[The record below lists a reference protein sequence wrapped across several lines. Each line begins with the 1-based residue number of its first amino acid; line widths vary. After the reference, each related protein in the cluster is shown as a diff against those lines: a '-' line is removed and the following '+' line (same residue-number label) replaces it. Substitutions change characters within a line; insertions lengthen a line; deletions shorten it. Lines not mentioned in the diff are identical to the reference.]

1 MPKVSEEHLQVRRQQ
16 ILSAAFSCFA
26 RKGFHKATVHDI
38 CDEAGLSPGAVY
50 RYFGGKEEIIEA
62 MVERNAAQN
71 ARFAEEV
78 RAGEDTFR
86 MLERLADFHLG
97 RLADSE
103 GVAVEVELW
112 AEATHNPRIRELLRD
127 DFDAHRRLLEGIVR
141 RAQER
146 GEINGRLDPEAVARV
161 MISFFEGLLIQKE
174 LDQDDVDVRRYV
186 DVVTAMVGGSFRRG
200 EASEGD
206 K

>member
-1 MPKVSEEHLQVRRQQ
+1 MPRVSEAHLEARRRQ
-16 ILSAAFSCFA
+16 ILSAACSCFA

-50 RYFGGKEEIIEA
+50 RYFEGKEEIIEA
-62 MVERNAAQN
+62 MVERDAAQN

-78 RAGEDTFR
+78 MAGEDMFR

-97 RLADSE
+97 RLENSE
-103 GVAVEVELW
+103 GLAVEVELW
-112 AEATHNPRIRELLRD
+112 AEATHNPRIRELLRR
-127 DFDAHRRLLEGIVR
+127 DFYDHRRLLEGIIR

-146 GEINGRLDPEAVARV
+146 GEIDGRLDPEAVARV
-161 MISFFEGLLIQKE
+161 MISFFEGLLIQFF
-174 LDQDDVDVRRYV
+174 LDQDDVDVRKYV
-186 DVVTAMVGGSFRRG
+186 EVVTAMVGGSFRRE
-200 EASEGD
+200 EAPEGD

>member
-1 MPKVSEEHLQVRRQQ
+1 MPRVSEAHLEARRRQ
-16 ILSAAFSCFA
+16 ILSAACSCFA

-62 MVERNAAQN
+62 MVERDAARN

-78 RAGEDTFR
+78 MAGEDTFR

-97 RLADSE
+97 RLENSE
-103 GVAVEVELW
+103 GLAVEVELW
-112 AEATHNPRIRELLRD
+112 AEATHNPRIRELLRR
-127 DFDAHRRLLEGIVR
+127 DFYDHRRLLEGIIR

-146 GEINGRLDPEAVARV
+146 GEIDGRLDPEAVARV
-161 MISFFEGLLIQKE
+161 MISFFEGLLIQFF
-174 LDQDDVDVRRYV
+174 LDQDDVDVRKYV
-186 DVVTAMVGGSFRRG
+186 EVVTAMVGGSFRRG
-200 EASEGD
+200 ETPERD